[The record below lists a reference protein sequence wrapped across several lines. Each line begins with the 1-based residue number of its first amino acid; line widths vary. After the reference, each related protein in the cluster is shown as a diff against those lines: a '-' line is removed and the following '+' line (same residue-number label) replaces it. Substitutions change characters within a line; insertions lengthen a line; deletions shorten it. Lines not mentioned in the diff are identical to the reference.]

1 MDIRYTEELKDYMQ
15 KKQKR
20 IIIVEVVTSNASDF
34 EITEFSV
41 HFVTEKQAEYF
52 VKKKKFRRVK
62 TELGEVLLP
71 NYHLEYDDAITFG
84 MKSFWF
90 INWLTQTGIRL

>member
-1 MDIRYTEELKDYMQ
+1 MNIRYTEELKDYMK

-20 IIIVEVVTSNASDF
+20 IIIVEVVTTSSDI
-34 EITEFSV
+34 EITEFNV

-52 VKKKKFRRVK
+52 ISKKKFRSVK
-62 TELGEVLLP
+62 TGLGEVLLP
-71 NYHLEYDDAITFG
+71 NYHLEYDETITFG

-90 INWLTQTGIRL
+90 LNWLTQEGIRL